1 MQLSGF
7 LPPDNSFVKFQKLRS
22 MNSGVKFL
30 ILLAVSLT
38 AFSCVSK
45 KQFMALQ
52 TELDVA
58 NKDLGKCGESL
69 NEYMNRLSAC
79 EQDKTRLNGEIRN
92 LQSSLQIREEQMADL
107 RAQLTDVKA
116 QRDKQLNQVEGL
128 TTLSQSASDNIKETL
143 SQLEKKDKYIQ
154 LLQAAK
160 TRADSINLALAVNL
174 KGVLSKGI
182 EDEDVEVKVDKTVV
196 FVNLSDKML
205 YQSGSYKLTARA
217 NEVLGKIAQIIK
229 SRPELEVMV
238 EGYTDN
244 VPIKNSCIDD
254 NWDLS
259 VKRSTSVV
267 RALQKDHGVDPN
279 RLIAAGRG
287 EYNTLA
293 SNDTAE
299 GRATNRRTRIIIL
312 PKLDQF
318 YDLLNPNLAPK

>member
-1 MQLSGF
+1 
-7 LPPDNSFVKFQKLRS
+7 
-22 MNSGVKFL
+22 MNSVVKLLVFL
-30 ILLAVSLT
+30 LVSLT

-45 KQFMALQ
+45 KQYLALQ
-52 TELDVA
+52 TELDAA

-79 EQDKTRLNGEIRN
+79 EQDKARLNGEIRN
-92 LQSSLQIREEQMADL
+92 LQSSLQLREEQMGDL
-107 RAQLTDVKA
+107 RAQLADVKA

-174 KGVLSKGI
+174 KGVLAQGI

-205 YQSGSYKLTARA
+205 YQSGSFKLTSRA
-217 NEVLGKIAQIIK
+217 NEVLGKIAQIIQ

-244 VPIKNSCIDD
+244 VPIKNNCIDD

-259 VKRSTSVV
+259 VKRATSVV
-267 RALQKDHGVDPN
+267 RALQKEHGVDPN

-293 SNDTAE
+293 TNATAE